1 MGAICCFE
9 IIIQQMIA
17 SIPHNFVEKRE
28 YRAIT
33 GAPLLVRP
41 IRKFDN
47 YQQKLTISFHL
58 RNVYSIFVFMWPG
71 I

>member
-47 YQQKLTISFHL
+47 YQQK
-58 RNVYSIFVFMWPG
+58 
-71 I
+71 